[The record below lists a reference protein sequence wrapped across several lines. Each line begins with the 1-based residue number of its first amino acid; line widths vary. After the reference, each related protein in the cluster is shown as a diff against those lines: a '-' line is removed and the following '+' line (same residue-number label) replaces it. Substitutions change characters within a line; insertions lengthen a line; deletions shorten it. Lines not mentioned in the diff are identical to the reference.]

1 MRAHWLELFVHVLY
15 SSTIITMIVASVVH
29 IIELRTSVTLYYVT
43 RLSNIII
50 IVELRTSTCYSYNV
64 MLLKNALCV
73 LLVHDSHRMPTY

>member
-1 MRAHWLELFVHVLY
+1 MRTHWLELFVHVLY

-29 IIELRTSVTLYYVT
+29 IIELRTSVTLYHVT